1 MKKTILYIV
10 LATLCL
16 FFKAFAQEKSQSAK
30 QELHGK
36 IIDEQG
42 LPLPGATIKIANQN
56 TTAISDNEGKFNI
69 STNALSGSFLISFVG
84 YRTAITPFP
93 SNLNETLIIQLRT
106 DASSLN
112 EVQVIGY
119 GQTTKRLNTGSVST
133 ILTAEIE
140 KQPITNILSALSG
153 RMPGVFVQT
162 TNGLPGGNVN
172 IQIRGKGSITAGT
185 APLYIIDGV
194 PFGSAIG
201 GSFTS
206 AGGVLGLG
214 SVNGTVSPFNSLNPD
229 DIESISILKDADAS
243 SIYGSRG
250 SNGVVL
256 ITTKKGKAGK
266 TKIDLNVSQGIDK
279 AASLPRLLNL
289 AQYLQIRNE
298 AFKNDELTP
307 SNDPNDPN
315 YAPDLTV
322 WDTKKS
328 TDWAKYLIGGTGHIT
343 DVQAS
348 ISGGSEGN
356 SFNIGGNFHSET
368 TYLTGDNLYQR
379 GGIHF
384 NFNHTSLD
392 KKFFL
397 QFNSSLLIDNNQLS
411 NPSNVATDLL
421 LPPNYPLYDATGNY
435 NWFSVNPVA
444 ETKATSLANT
454 NNIVNNVL
462 LSYKILPGLTIKTSA
477 GYNQITLKQ
486 TQLFPTVSLYPGTT
500 NYTNFGDNST
510 HSYIIEPQ
518 ITYDYHYN
526 KSTLNALVGGT
537 YQNTLSKGSQIIASD
552 FSSESLMNNFSSAG
566 TFNLLNSFTQY
577 KYESV
582 FGRATYNYDE
592 KYLLNA
598 TVRRDGSSRFG
609 PVNQFGNFGSVGAAW
624 IFSGEEFVKNDL
636 PFISFGKLRASYGLT
651 GNDQIADYQY
661 LSTYGNSGYTY
672 QDLSGLKPNRIA
684 NAQFHWETTRKLEFG
699 LDLGILKDRLLF
711 SIDYYRN
718 RSDDQLVNYKIPYLT
733 GFATYQA
740 NLPADVQ
747 NKGWEFDITS
757 KNIQNNSF
765 TWKTTFNLTMP
776 KNTLL
781 SFDNLATS
789 SYAQTLLIGYDIT
802 RIYGI
807 RFTGI
812 DPATGLAN
820 YAPPTGSTSSDPYY
834 YNTIGKRTP
843 DLYGGIGNS
852 FTLKRWQLDI
862 FGQFAKQK
870 ALGGLLYSPGLLL
883 NNYTVILNRWKPG
896 DQTNVPLSSNNPD
909 YNYTTSSANYFDAS
923 YFRIKNVALS
933 YTLPA
938 KLLEK
943 IKMSSLSIYF
953 QGQNLFTIW
962 HKDSALL
969 DPESGA
975 TPNLPPAKTFTTG
988 IRLTL

>member
-16 FFKAFAQEKSQSAK
+16 FFKAFAQEKSQSR
-30 QELHGK
+30 ELHGK
-36 IIDEQG
+36 ITDEQG
-42 LPLPGATIKIANQN
+42 LVLPGATIKIMGQN
-56 TTAISDNEGKFNI
+56 AAAMSDTEGKFTI
-69 STNALSGSFLISFVG
+69 NALTPRGTLVVSFVG
-84 YRTAITPFP
+84 YQTTSIFFTSDLSELF
-93 SNLNETLIIQLRT
+93 IIQLKVN
-106 DASSLN
+106 ASSLN

-119 GQTTKRLNTGSVST
+119 GTTTKRLNTGSVST
-133 ILTAEIE
+133 ISAVEIE
-140 KQPITNILSALSG
+140 DQPVTNVLSALSG
-153 RMPGVFVQT
+153 RAAGVFVQT

-194 PFGSAIG
+194 PFGSTIG

-206 AGGVLGLG
+206 AGGVLGLS

-229 DIESISILKDADAS
+229 DIESISILKDADAT

-256 ITTKKGKAGK
+256 ITTKKGKIGK
-266 TKIDLNVSQGIDK
+266 TKVDINISQGIDK
-279 AASLPRLLNL
+279 AADLPRLLNL
-289 AQYLQIRNE
+289 GQYLQIRNE
-298 AFKNDELTP
+298 AFINDGLTP
-307 SNDPNDPN
+307 SNDPNSGN

-322 WDTKKS
+322 WSSNYS
-328 TDWAKYLIGGTGHIT
+328 TNWSKYLIGNTGHIT
-343 DVQAS
+343 DAQVS
-348 ISGGSEGN
+348 ISGGSEEN
-356 SFNIGGNFHSET
+356 SFNLGGHFHSES
-368 TYLTGDNLYQR
+368 TYLTGNNLYQR

-384 NFNHTSLD
+384 NFNHTSSD
-392 KKFFL
+392 KKFYV
-397 QFNSSLLIDNNQLS
+397 QFNNSLLFDNNRLS
-411 NPSNVATDLL
+411 NPPDLATDLL

-435 NWFSVNPVA
+435 NWFYTNPAA
-444 ETKATSLANT
+444 ETQAISLANT
-454 NNIVNNVL
+454 NNIVDNIL

-477 GYNQITLKQ
+477 GYNQIILKQ
-486 TQLFPTVSLYPGTT
+486 TQEFPTVALYPGTT

-510 HSYIIEPQ
+510 RSFIIEPQ
-518 ITYDYHYN
+518 ITYDHRFK
-526 KSTLNALVGGT
+526 KSALNLLIGGT
-537 YQNTLSKGSQIIASD
+537 YQNTLSKGSQIIAGD
-552 FSSESLMNNFSSAG
+552 FSSESLMNNFSSAQ
-566 TFNLLNSFTQY
+566 TFNLLNSYTQY

-592 KYLLNA
+592 KYILNA

-609 PVNQFGNFGSVGAAW
+609 PGNQFGNFGSVGAAW
-624 IFSGEEFVKNDL
+624 IFSEEGFIKNNL
-636 PFISFGKLRASYGLT
+636 PFLSFGKFRTSYGLT

-661 LSTYGNSGYTY
+661 LSTYGSSGYTY

-684 NAQFHWETTRKLEFG
+684 NSQFHWETTRKLEFG
-699 LDLGILKDRLLF
+699 LDFGILKDRLLF
-711 SIDYYRN
+711 TIDYYRN

-747 NKGWEFDITS
+747 NKGWEFEVTS

-765 TWKTTFNLTMP
+765 TWSTTFNLTIP

-781 SFDNLATS
+781 SFENLATS

-807 RFTGI
+807 RFTGV

-820 YAPPTGSTSSDPYY
+820 YAPQSGSTSSDPYY

-843 DLYGGIGNS
+843 DFYGGIGNS

-862 FGQFAKQK
+862 FGQFAKQM
-870 ALGGLLYSPGLLL
+870 ALGGLPNSPGLLL
-883 NNYTVILNRWKPG
+883 NNNAVVLNRWQKPG
-896 DQTNVPLSSNNPD
+896 DQTNIPLSSTNPD
-909 YNYTTSSANYFDAS
+909 YNYTSSSANYFDAS

-933 YTLPA
+933 YTLPS
-938 KLLEK
+938 KWLEK
-943 IKMSSLSIYF
+943 TKISSLRIYF
-953 QGQNLFTIW
+953 QGQNLLTFW
-962 HKDSALL
+962 HKNSALL

-975 TPNLPPAKTFTTG
+975 TPNLPPAKTFMTG